1 METGDGY
8 ILRKIHENCFVYGL
22 DMLFSKE
29 QIDDLND
36 IINFTPQ
43 NQAQTRGTIVT
54 RAKYNWPNRTIP
66 YTFNSNI
73 TEAHKI
79 MIKQAIDVWQ
89 TQTQIKLVP
98 RAKQKDY
105 VEFISGDGNSS
116 YVGRIGGRQEI
127 TIHRTLGTAGN
138 MIHEIGHAVGM
149 IHEHQNFLRDDAI
162 IVHENNIK
170 AEYRKHFKKI
180 VGNQHVSSDWMYDR
194 GVPFSSIMMYPSLNS
209 FGVNYSLPTMTAK
222 TSFYHPYVDPVTNH
236 FRSQRKFL
244 TASDRAA
251 VAWKYGYA
259 YDPATDTTLT
269 NEMIYGTP

>member
-79 MIKQAIDVWQ
+79 MIKQAMDVWQ

-105 VEFISGDGNSS
+105 VEFISG
-116 YVGRIGGRQEI
+116 VEGRGK
-127 TIHRTLGTAGN
+127 
-138 MIHEIGHAVGM
+138 
-149 IHEHQNFLRDDAI
+149 FLRI
-162 IVHENNIK
+162 FHK
-170 AEYRKHFKKI
+170 TFSKI
-180 VGNQHVSSDWMYDR
+180 
-194 GVPFSSIMMYPSLNS
+194 F
-209 FGVNYSLPTMTAK
+209 F
-222 TSFYHPYVDPVTNH
+222 
-236 FRSQRKFL
+236 
-244 TASDRAA
+244 
-251 VAWKYGYA
+251 
-259 YDPATDTTLT
+259 
-269 NEMIYGTP
+269 